1 MKEKLKQF
9 YKASISYIKEA
20 KMELIVLIS
29 FLALDLISKAIV
41 AGAME
46 LGDSVTLIPKF
57 LHVTYSQNDA
67 AAFGSAFGIDKL
79 IGQKGAL
86 IFFIVLSI
94 VAVSFFSYFLYKNKS
109 GHKLIRVAYALI
121 IAGAMGNL
129 VDRVCYGYV
138 RDFIEFEY
146 LGLEIFGSTSFAIFN
161 FADSALCIGVTIFA
175 VFYIFIYKESKK
187 ETKEAE
193 SETEEVVLD
202 EAETAQE
209 QPSVKENE
217 NADDKN

>member
-9 YKASISYIKEA
+9 YEASISYIKEA

-29 FLALDLISKAIV
+29 LLALDLISKAIV

-46 LGDSVTLIPKF
+46 LGESVTLIPKF
-57 LHVTYSQNDA
+57 LHITYSQNDA

-86 IFFIVLSI
+86 IFFMVLSI
-94 VAVSFFSYFLYKNKS
+94 VAVCFFSYFLYKNKS

-161 FADSALCIGVTIFA
+161 FADAALCIGVTIFA
-175 VFYIFIYKESKK
+175 VFYIFIYKEPKK
-187 ETKEAE
+187 ETKETE
-193 SETEEVVLD
+193 SETEAVVLD

-209 QPSVKENE
+209 QPSVKEKD
-217 NADDKN
+217 NADY